1 MTCADSELSPDLV
14 LQSLHQYVRAP
25 LGTAERVLERERT
38 ETTAER
44 DAFEAFSE
52 RLSTIEAAIETVGP
66 SQAPLVAGR
75 SGAADQ
81 LQRVRA
87 AYRETV
93 MSVPHYDD
101 VYGESL
107 LENVTA
113 EFGSDLAAGI
123 GPAESQTLTQ
133 PHKTTL
139 RTAAAQAVQDREAFV
154 EALDRETQSL
164 ADARTALGELLTPL
178 NTTTIPECHRAAFT
192 DQLDLIAQDRQETL
206 GTRRSLSRLDGH
218 SLCAYLYQDHSWTYP
233 ALTAATRLRDT
244 VVL

>member
-1 MTCADSELSPDLV
+1 MDVDSEASPDLV
-14 LQSLHQYVRAP
+14 LQSLCQHVRAP
-25 LGTAERVLERERT
+25 LATAKQVLECERK

-44 DAFEAFSE
+44 DAFEAFSQ
-52 RLSTIEAAIETVGP
+52 RLSTIDACPETVGP

-75 SGAADQ
+75 SGAGDQ
-81 LQRVRA
+81 LQCVRA

-101 VYGESL
+101 MYGESMV
-107 LENVTA
+107 ENVAA

-133 PHKTTL
+133 PYKTTL
-139 RTAAAQAVQDREAFV
+139 RTAAVQAVQDRVAFI

-164 ADARTALGELLTPL
+164 ADARTALSELLTPL

-192 DQLDLIAQDRQETL
+192 DQLDCIAYDRQETL
-206 GTRRSLSRLDGH
+206 RTRRSLLRLDGH
-218 SLCAYLYQDHSWTYP
+218 SLCGYLYQGQSWMYP
-233 ALTAATRLRDT
+233 VLTAATRLRDT